1 MDRRDFLK
9 KGLILGGAVG
19 ASFFINCKKT
29 IIAQDKGN
37 QDLLTDLVAIKGGEP
52 EEMFDKAIKE
62 LGGMSRFV
70 KKRQKVVIKPNIG
83 WARPVENAANT
94 HPKLIKRI
102 IEHCKE
108 VGAKKV
114 YVFDHSCDHW
124 ENAYKNSGIEK
135 AAKEAGAIVVPSGD
149 EKYYQS
155 VQIPKG
161 KKLNE
166 TKVHELILDSDVF
179 INVPVLKNHSSTK
192 LTIAM
197 KNLMGAVWDR
207 GYYHGNGL
215 DQCIADF
222 CTYRKPD
229 LNIVDAYNV
238 MMKFGPS
245 AGSPEVVENMK
256 YQLISKDIVAI
267 DAAATKIF
275 GMEPNEVWH
284 IKIASEMGI
293 GNIDLDKLRI
303 KRLTI

>member
-1 MDRRDFLK
+1 MNRREFLK
-9 KGLILGGAVG
+9 NSLILGGVTAT
-19 ASFFINCKKT
+19 SFFIKSKKN
-29 IIAQDKGN
+29 IIAQSKPMP
-37 QDLLTDLVAIKGGEP
+37 DLVAIKGGEP
-52 EEMFDKAIKE
+52 ELMFDNGIKA
-62 LGGMSRFV
+62 LGGMSSFV

-83 WARPVENAANT
+83 WARPVEYGANT
-94 HPKLIKRI
+94 HPKLVKRI

-108 VGAKKV
+108 AGAKKI

-124 ENAYKNSGIEK
+124 ENAYQNSGIEQ

-155 VQIPKG
+155 VKVPNG
-161 KKLNE
+161 KRLKE

-179 INVPVLKNHSSTK
+179 INVPVLKSHSSTR

-207 GYYHGNGL
+207 GFYHGNGL
-215 DQCIADF
+215 EQCIADF

-245 AGSPEVVENMK
+245 AGTPGVVENMK

-267 DAAATKIF
+267 DAAASKIF
-275 GMEPNEVWH
+275 GMEPHKVSH
-284 IKIASEMGI
+284 IKIASDMGI
-293 GNIDLDKLRI
+293 GNIDLDKLKI